1 MSRPQV
7 PSRAPALRGLLE
19 YALILA
25 LAVITL
31 AVAIILLGHPIQN
44 VFRSVVTTLQGP

>member
-19 YALILA
+19 YAFILVLA
-25 LAVITL
+25 LIAMAVVI
-31 AVAIILLGHPIQN
+31 VLLGHPIQN
-44 VFRSVVTTLQGP
+44 VLRSVVTTLQGP

>member
-19 YALILA
+19 YTLILA
-25 LAVITL
+25 LAVIAT
-31 AVAIILLGHPIQN
+31 AAAIVLLGHPIQN
-44 VFRSVVTTLQGP
+44 VLRSVVTTLQGP